1 MTKKNKIY
9 FGEFEE
15 EQFLKFINEDNDFE
29 RNKIYSRYL
38 HEPFKRMI
46 NLVLKSLV
54 SINPSIETF
63 DSLEEQML
71 GHLANA
77 IPTYKPE
84 NGRAY
89 TYFSY
94 VLRNYGWELLRNG
107 EKMQNSQTVF
117 EYNVGEDE
125 FEHSDFIYEM
135 DEDIEKDD
143 KLIKCVK
150 DRIENTLN
158 NRFVNIKDALVGKTL
173 VELLNNSDTVIDSLC
188 DKKKYDK
195 RYVYSYIKE
204 RTGLKSNEIRT
215 SLLKFKDVYM
225 ATKND
230 FIEQKFDI

>member
-54 SINPSIETF
+54 NINPSIESF

-94 VLRNYGWELLRNG
+94 VLRNYGWELLREG
-107 EKMQNSQTVF
+107 KKMQNTQTPF

-125 FEHSDFIYEM
+125 FEHSDFLYEM
-135 DEDIEKDD
+135 DEDIEKHD

-173 VELLNNSDTVIDSLC
+173 VELLNNSDIVLFDYMFHWKPDYHNQAPFSCSLFVTMKQQIYGSSISVSDSYPQLDAC
-188 DKKKYDK
+188 T
-195 RYVYSYIKE
+195 SH
-204 RTGLKSNEIRT
+204 LK
-215 SLLKFKDVYM
+215 
-225 ATKND
+225 
-230 FIEQKFDI
+230 